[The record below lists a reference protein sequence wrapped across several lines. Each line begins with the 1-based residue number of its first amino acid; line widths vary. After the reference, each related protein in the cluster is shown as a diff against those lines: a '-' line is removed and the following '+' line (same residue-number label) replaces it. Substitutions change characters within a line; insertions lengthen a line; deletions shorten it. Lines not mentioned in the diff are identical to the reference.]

1 MADPD
6 ASLTP
11 EQRLLKLI
19 EEGGGADAQQSA
31 AEGAVPSGKTAKPAR
46 EQIDWKAVLSPAALR
61 ARFEYLRDQSIELF
75 KQNQRKL
82 GLKEVNRILVTA
94 SAILGGIVIVNGLYE
109 VHLISRDF
117 LEQFDVSQ
125 KRMADVLAPGNQD
138 LGGALEED
146 NSRRNIFAPY
156 SEQTVVAEQKSS
168 DIALKLMEITKTLK
182 LTGISY
188 FEGDASRTFCMI
200 EDIQKNIT
208 TFLRQGESLGG
219 VTVKEIRQDNV
230 VLKLGEEEMEIR

>member
-46 EQIDWKAVLSPAALR
+46 EPIDWKAVLSPAALR

-82 GLKEVNRILVTA
+82 GLKEVNRLLVTA

-208 TFLRQGESLGG
+208 TFLRKGESLGG

-230 VLKLGEEEMEIR
+230 